1 MVLQIIVRQN
11 VQTGSLLKCFCTV
24 PNSNLCRKS
33 VTTTASKSNFS
44 TGLVFAGNKQRTI
57 IHTEQQIL
65 GKNCRRFLNETFRY
79 LKYLII
85 AIMLFLIMGFNIF

>member
-11 VQTGSLLKCFCTV
+11 VQTGSLLKYLFNY
-24 PNSNLCRKS
+24 PYSSARRKS
-33 VTTTASKSNFS
+33 VITTASKSNFS

-65 GKNCRRFLNETFRY
+65 GKNYRRF
-79 LKYLII
+79 
-85 AIMLFLIMGFNIF
+85 

>member
-11 VQTGSLLKCFCTV
+11 VQTGSLLKCLFTD
-24 PNSNLCRKS
+24 PYSSARRKS
-33 VTTTASKSNFS
+33 VITTASKSNFS

-65 GKNCRRFLNETFRY
+65 GKNYRRFKRSY
-79 LKYLII
+79 
-85 AIMLFLIMGFNIF
+85 

>member
-11 VQTGSLLKCFCTV
+11 VQTGSLLKCLYTV
-24 PNSNLCRKS
+24 PYSSARQS
-33 VTTTASKSNFS
+33 VKTTASKSNFS

-65 GKNCRRFLNETFRY
+65 GKNYRRF
-79 LKYLII
+79 
-85 AIMLFLIMGFNIF
+85 

>member
-11 VQTGSLLKCFCTV
+11 VQTGSLLKCLYTV
-24 PNSNLCRKS
+24 PYCSPRRKLLK
-33 VTTTASKSNFS
+33 TTATKSNFS

-65 GKNCRRFLNETFRY
+65 GKNYRRF
-79 LKYLII
+79 
-85 AIMLFLIMGFNIF
+85 